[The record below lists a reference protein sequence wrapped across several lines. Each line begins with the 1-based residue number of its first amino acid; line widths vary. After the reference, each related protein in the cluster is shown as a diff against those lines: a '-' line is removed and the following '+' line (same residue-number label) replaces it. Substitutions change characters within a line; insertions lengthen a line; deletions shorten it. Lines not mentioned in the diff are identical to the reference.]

1 VAVRSRK
8 ERTMRTAAT
17 IRTTVK
23 LAVSALAVA
32 AAGMTLA
39 PLSALAATAPAGT
52 SVSFTVLAP
61 AVTSNGGG
69 GVLTV
74 TRTALTVIY
83 STL

>member
-1 VAVRSRK
+1 
-8 ERTMRTAAT
+8 MRTAAT

-39 PLSALAATAPAGT
+39 PLSALAAAAPAGT

-61 AVTSNGGG
+61 AVTSTGGG

-74 TRTALTVIY
+74 AWTGLTVTY

>member
-1 VAVRSRK
+1 
-8 ERTMRTAAT
+8 MRTAAT

-23 LAVSALAVA
+23 LAVSALAIA

-39 PLSALAATAPAGT
+39 PLSALAAAAPAGT

-61 AVTSNGGG
+61 VVTSTGGG

-74 TRTALTVIY
+74 ARTALTVTY

>member
-1 VAVRSRK
+1 
-8 ERTMRTAAT
+8 MRTAAT
-17 IRTTVK
+17 IRTTVE

-39 PLSALAATAPAGT
+39 PLSALATAAPGGT
-52 SVSFTVLAP
+52 SVSFIVLAP
-61 AVTSNGGG
+61 AVTSTGGG

-74 TRTALTVIY
+74 AWTGLTVTY

>member
-1 VAVRSRK
+1 
-8 ERTMRTAAT
+8 MRTAAT

-61 AVTSNGGG
+61 AVTSNGRRRRPYRYPDCANGHLLHSLG
-69 GVLTV
+69 
-74 TRTALTVIY
+74 RNAP
-83 STL
+83 